1 MINAHAC
8 LGDRHMKTIALA
20 ALALMFGMSHAADRS
35 PYEGEELRSIKSLT
49 SQEIKSLQSGGGMG
63 FAKLAE
69 LNHYPGP
76 KHVLELADDLDLTTS
91 QVAETNALFEEM
103 QLNAVGLG
111 KELLEAEMALDQD
124 FSKGAVSAE
133 TLEGALLRIG
143 EIRAQ
148 LRYVHLEAHI
158 RQQRLLTTDQI
169 SKYDESR
176 GYRGAAHDHL
186 MHTKSDD

>member
-1 MINAHAC
+1 
-8 LGDRHMKTIALA
+8 MKTIALA

-76 KHVLELADDLDLTTS
+76 KHVLELADDLDLTAS
-91 QVAETNALFEEM
+91 QLVETNFLFKEM

-111 KELLEAEMALDQD
+111 EKLLDAEMALDQE
-124 FSKGAVSAE
+124 FSNGEVSPE
-133 TLEGALLRIG
+133 SLESALLKIG

-148 LRYVHLEAHI
+148 LRYVHLEAHL
-158 RQQRLLTTDQI
+158 RQRHLLTSDQI
-169 SKYDESR
+169 STYDDSR
-176 GYRGAAHDHL
+176 GYRGGEHDHL
-186 MHTKSDD
+186 MHPKGDD